1 MDAGIGAGHDAGV
14 DLAADFHV
22 YGVDWGAAEI
32 TWRLDGAP
40 YRTLRRDDVPPE
52 TWVFDRAMDLL
63 INRAVGGDWPGQA
76 NDDPELPAT
85 MLVDWVRVAEI
96 RA

>member
-1 MDAGIGAGHDAGV
+1 MGLRPGTTRASTSPRTSTSTA
-14 DLAADFHV
+14 
-22 YGVDWGAAEI
+22 WGAAEI

-52 TWVFDRAMDLL
+52 TWVFDRDMYLL
-63 INRAVGGDWPGQA
+63 LNLAVGGDWPGHA
-76 NDDPELPAT
+76 TDDPELPAT
-85 MLVDWVRVAEI
+85 MLLDWVRVAEI